1 MTDTTNPPAQGQIL
15 RPSELPTI
23 SRAKG
28 PTLSTSLQTGITTET
43 AGGRGVDRSF
53 IELRSLRHHP
63 ATYK

>member
-28 PTLSTSLQTGITTET
+28 VVTQPLVHSDRGSTSLTIGISTFQPG
-43 AGGRGVDRSF
+43 AVIRLPS
-53 IELRSLRHHP
+53 P
-63 ATYK
+63 